1 MVPAQPPLPT
11 AWNLPFHAWAGSQT
25 SILMSESD
33 EGVSVAATRQKV
45 GSWLNCGTA
54 GPVSG
59 RVNAPAATVL
69 AKVIEV
75 FGSARDDKLSHDDA
89 ALRACPCV
97 VSARRSAHDP
107 PVTIFIA
114 RSSEVR
120 RPECLHLINVCSLP
134 IVEGVRIR
142 SAEIDHACNTIG
154 MVLCNRTHFCVGDGV
169 PH

>member
-1 MVPAQPPLPT
+1 AQPPLPT

-89 ALRACPCV
+89 ALRACPRCQCEEE
-97 VSARRSAHDP
+97 RTRSASYHLHR
-107 PVTIFIA
+107 TFL
-114 RSSEVR
+114 RSS
-120 RPECLHLINVCSLP
+120 
-134 IVEGVRIR
+134 
-142 SAEIDHACNTIG
+142 
-154 MVLCNRTHFCVGDGV
+154 
-169 PH
+169 

>member
-59 RVNAPAATVL
+59 RVMLPSHCRRRKNTQRRDRPCLQYDRDGSLQPNSFLRRRWSAPLEDRPIHFQRVDHRHY
-69 AKVIEV
+69 V
-75 FGSARDDKLSHDDA
+75 FAEPFS
-89 ALRACPCV
+89 
-97 VSARRSAHDP
+97 RS
-107 PVTIFIA
+107 
-114 RSSEVR
+114 
-120 RPECLHLINVCSLP
+120 
-134 IVEGVRIR
+134 
-142 SAEIDHACNTIG
+142 
-154 MVLCNRTHFCVGDGV
+154 LCG
-169 PH
+169 